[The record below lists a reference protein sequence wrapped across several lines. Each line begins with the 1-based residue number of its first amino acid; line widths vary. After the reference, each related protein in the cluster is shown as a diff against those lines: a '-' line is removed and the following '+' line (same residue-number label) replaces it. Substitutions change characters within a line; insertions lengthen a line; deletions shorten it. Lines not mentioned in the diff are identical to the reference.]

1 MYQPVKIAPSIL
13 SADFMNLGQDIRM
26 IEEGGA
32 AFVHIDVMDGHF
44 VPNLTMGV
52 PLLKQ
57 LKPATNLL
65 CDVHLM
71 IDNPLD
77 ELPWFIDAGADLLN
91 VHVEALD
98 EADLARAIAQ
108 IHEAGLL
115 AAAALKPKTPV
126 SALSPVIAELDMALV
141 MSVDPGFSGQSYIA
155 GSDLKVAEVVQM
167 ARAAGNEELLIQVD
181 GGIGLSTAPLVA
193 AAGADVLVCGNAV
206 FKADDPRA
214 AIGAVKD
221 AADEAREAALARG
234 QWD

>member
-1 MYQPVKIAPSIL
+1 
-13 SADFMNLGQDIRM
+13 M

-44 VPNLTMGV
+44 VPNLTMGAAS
-52 PLLKQ
+52 LKQ
-57 LKPATNLL
+57 LAHTNLL
-65 CDVHLM
+65 CDVILM

-141 MSVDPGFSGQSYIA
+141 MSVEPGFSGQSYIA

-206 FKADDPRA
+206 LRPTTR
-214 AIGAVKD
+214 G
-221 AADEAREAALARG
+221 RPLAP
-234 QWD
+234 

>member
-1 MYQPVKIAPSIL
+1 MFQPVKIAPSIL
-13 SADFMNLGQDIRM
+13 SANFMDLGADIAL
-26 IEEGGA
+26 IERAGA

-57 LKPATNLL
+57 LKPATSLV

-71 IDNPLD
+71 IDNPLV

-91 VHVEALD
+91 VHVEALS
-98 EADLARAIAQ
+98 EADLVRAIAQ

-126 SALSPVIAELDMALV
+126 SALAPVIADLDMALV
-141 MSVDPGFSGQSYIA
+141 MSVEPGFSGQSYIA
-155 GSDLKVAEVVQM
+155 GSEAKVAEVAALAQ
-167 ARAAGNEELLIQVD
+167 AAGNETMLIQVD
-181 GGIGLSTAPLVA
+181 GGIGTATAPLVA

-206 FKADDPRA
+206 FAAPDPAKALA
-214 AIGAVKD
+214 AVRD
-221 AADEAREAALARG
+221 AADAARLAALDARA
-234 QWD
+234 

>member
-1 MYQPVKIAPSIL
+1 M
-13 SADFMNLGQDIRM
+13 
-26 IEEGGA
+26 
-32 AFVHIDVMDGHF
+32 
-44 VPNLTMGV
+44 

-98 EADLARAIAQ
+98 EADLKRAVAQ

-115 AAAALKPKTPV
+115 AAAALKPKTPA

-141 MSVDPGFSGQSYIA
+141 MSVEPGFSGQSYIA

-181 GGIGLSTAPLVA
+181 GGHRAGHGA
-193 AAGADVLVCGNAV
+193 ACGRRRGRCARLRQRRVQGRRPAGCH
-206 FKADDPRA
+206 RR
-214 AIGAVKD
+214 
-221 AADEAREAALARG
+221 RERRG
-234 QWD
+234 R